1 MSNAARPALRSAAE
15 YRAAR
20 LAAERQ
26 ALERRKV
33 WAARRLDVAALEH
46 LERQLSR
53 LRREESASTA
63 PRGRETGAARS
74 AWELRH
80 HRPGW
85 RLPRPQPEAPGA

>member
-1 MSNAARPALRSAAE
+1 MSDAARPALRSAAE

-26 ALERRKV
+26 ALERRKT
-33 WAARRLDVAALEH
+33 WAARRLDVAAVEK
-46 LERQLSR
+46 LERQLAR
-53 LRREESASTA
+53 LQSEERASTA

-80 HRPGW
+80 HRAGW
-85 RLPRPQPEAPGA
+85 RLPRPQPDAPGA